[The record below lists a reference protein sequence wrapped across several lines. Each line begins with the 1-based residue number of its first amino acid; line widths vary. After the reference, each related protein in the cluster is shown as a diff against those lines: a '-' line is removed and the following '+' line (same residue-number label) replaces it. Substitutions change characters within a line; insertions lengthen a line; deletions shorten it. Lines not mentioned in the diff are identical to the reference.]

1 MNAQLK
7 ADLENARQCLL
18 ETYHLAMTYGTP
30 GKLKRNHILQLHVYF
45 YILSLSSQTPKIRRN
60 ILI

>member
-30 GKLKRNHILQLHVYF
+30 GKLKRNRVLQFHAHF
-45 YILSLSSQTPKIRRN
+45 YILSHSPQTPKIRRN